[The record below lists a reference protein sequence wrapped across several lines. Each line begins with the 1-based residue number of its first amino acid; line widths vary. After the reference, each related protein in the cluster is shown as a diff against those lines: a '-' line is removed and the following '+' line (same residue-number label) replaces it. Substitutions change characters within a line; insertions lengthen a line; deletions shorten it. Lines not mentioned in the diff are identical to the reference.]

1 MKHVL
6 GIFLFLLAL
15 TGQAQNLT
23 VSGTVNGTD
32 GLPVPGVSV
41 VVKGTS
47 IGTVT
52 NIDGIFTLEAGQ
64 GDVLVF
70 SFIGMRSQ
78 EVPVTSSTINI
89 IMEEELTDLD
99 EVVVI
104 GYGVQKKSVVTAAI
118 SSVSAES
125 LEAATPS
132 RIEDVLKG
140 RVSGVQITQS
150 SGQPGSDSKVRI
162 RGIGTINNSEPLYIV
177 DGMAVDGGINYLNPS
192 DIESI
197 EVLKDA
203 ASAAIYGAR
212 AANGVILV
220 STKSGKSGKMRISYD
235 FSYGWQNPWTKKAVL
250 DATEYMVLMNET
262 NLNDGLSPIYSSDEI
277 AAAGKGTDW
286 QDETFNYDA
295 PIQNHQV
302 SLSGGSDNVNYF
314 VSFGYFD
321 QDGIVGGNYGRSN
334 YERYSVRSN
343 TTYDVFKQERALLS
357 SLKVGVNAAY
367 SRITSMG
374 IDTNSEFGSVLGSAL
389 AMSPLVP
396 VYATDPDAVLAD
408 YPNAVKDAD
417 GRVFSLPPSGFQ
429 EIANPVAM
437 LNAPT
442 YSQGN
447 SDKFVSTFWGEVD
460 VYKGIRFKTSY
471 GADLAFWG
479 DDGYTYPHYLS
490 SQGKNIVRS
499 NVSASMNR
507 GYTWQIEN
515 TLSYANTIDDK
526 HNFSVLLGQSAREY
540 KMKNLGGVDYDLLEY
555 IPHKS
560 VIDYAIG
567 DPDDERVNGG
577 TDGVTSRTL
586 ASYFGRVD
594 YNFDERYMFQASIR
608 RDGSSRFGANNK
620 WATFPSA
627 SVGWNLTNESFME
640 GRPHWFDYLKI
651 RASWGRNGNE
661 QIGDFAYTS
670 LMDGNQNYYFGIGD
684 NENLQYGTSPQRIPN
699 PDVIWEESEQIDI
712 GFDLRLLK
720 SRLAVGFDYF
730 RKDTE
735 GMLMEQ
741 PIPNYVGT
749 GKPIANVGDMRNSGV
764 EIELSWKDNVGGFT
778 YGISANASYLKNE
791 LINLGNESG
800 EIFLEN
806 AFGIG
811 DFVRG
816 QNGSFF
822 PHFYGY
828 KTNGVIQNQEQLDA
842 YLPAYSIAGD
852 KDKIGVGDVRFA
864 DTNGDGV
871 IDEDDRTLIGKGT
884 PDWTYGINIDA
895 AYKNFD
901 LTIFLQGA
909 IGGEIFDYSTRN
921 DIPRMNQPAYML
933 DRWHGEGTSNHLP
946 KLSTKSYGY
955 NWKASDLY
963 VKSGNYI
970 RMKNIQLGYTL
981 PKNILSTNY
990 IERFRV
996 FVAAENLL
1004 TIAAYEGFDPE
1015 IASGEYTSIGVD
1027 RGIYPQSRTISVGAN
1042 ITF

>member
-1 MKHVL
+1 L
-6 GIFLFLLAL
+6 GNNQPL
-15 TGQAQNLT
+15 
-23 VSGTVNGTD
+23 
-32 GLPVPGVSV
+32 V
-41 VVKGTS
+41 V
-47 IGTVT
+47 
-52 NIDGIFTLEAGQ
+52 IDGIP
-64 GDVLVF
+64 D
-70 SFIGMRSQ
+70 R
-78 EVPVTSSTINI
+78 
-89 IMEEELTDLD
+89 
-99 EVVVI
+99 
-104 GYGVQKKSVVTAAI
+104 
-118 SSVSAES
+118 
-125 LEAATPS
+125 
-132 RIEDVLKG
+132 
-140 RVSGVQITQS
+140 
-150 SGQPGSDSKVRI
+150 
-162 RGIGTINNSEPLYIV
+162 
-177 DGMAVDGGINYLNPS
+177 DGGIGRLNPN
-192 DIESI
+192 DIENIS
-197 EVLKDA
+197 VLKD

-220 STKSGKSGKMRISYD
+220 TTKSGKSGKMRINYD
-235 FSYGWQNPWTKKAVL
+235 FSYGWQNPWTKKTVL

-262 NLNDGLSPIYSSDEI
+262 NLNDGLSPIYSQEEI
-277 AAAGKGTDW
+277 AAAGSGTDW
-286 QDETFNYDA
+286 QDKTFNYDA

-302 SLSGGSDNVNYF
+302 SLSGGSDNVSYF

-321 QDGIVGGNYGRSN
+321 QEGIVGGDYGRSN
-334 YERYSVRSN
+334 YERYSIRTN
-343 TTYDVFKQERALLS
+343 TTYNVFEEERALLS
-357 SLKVGVNAAY
+357 SLKVGVNAGY
-367 SRITSMG
+367 SRIKSTG

-396 VYATDPDAVLAD
+396 VYAEDPDAVLAEH
-408 YPNAVKDAD
+408 PNAVTDSE

-447 SDKFVSTFWGEVD
+447 SDKFVTTFWGEVD
-460 VYKGIRFKTSY
+460 VFKGIKFKTSY

-479 DDGYTYPHYLS
+479 ADGYTYPYYLT
-490 SQGKNIVRS
+490 SQGKNTNQS
-499 NVSASMNR
+499 SVSSSMNR

-515 TLSYANTIDDK
+515 TLSYTKSLADK
-526 HNFSVLLGQSAREY
+526 HNFSVLLGQSARES
-540 KMKNLGGVDYDLLEY
+540 KLKNLGGVDYDLLEY

-627 SVGWNLTNESFME
+627 SVGWNVTNEGFMDD
-640 GRPHWFDYLKI
+640 RPEWFNYLKI
-651 RASWGRNGNE
+651 RASWGQNGNE

-670 LMDGNQNYYFGIGD
+670 LMNGNQNYYFGTGD
-684 NENLQYGTSPQRIPN
+684 NEKLQYGASPQRIAN

-712 GFDLRLLK
+712 GFDLRLLN
-720 SRLAVGFDYF
+720 SRLALAFDYF

-764 EIELSWKDNVGGFT
+764 EIELSWKDNIGDFK
-778 YGISANASYLKNE
+778 YGVSANASYLKNE

-816 QNGSFF
+816 QNGEFF

-828 KTNGVIQNQEQLDA
+828 KTDGVIQNQSELDA
-842 YLPAYSIAGD
+842 YLPSYGIAGD

-871 IDEDDRTLIGKGT
+871 VNEDDRTIIGKGT

-895 AYKNFD
+895 EYKNFD
-901 LTIFLQGA
+901 LTMFFQGA

-921 DIPRMNQPAYML
+921 DIPRMNLPGFML
-933 DRWHGEGTSNHLP
+933 DRWTGEGTSNNLP

-963 VKSGNYI
+963 VKNGNYI
-970 RMKNIQLGYTL
+970 RLKNIQLGYTI
-981 PKNILSTNY
+981 PQSILSNNY
-990 IERFRV
+990 IQRFRV
-996 FVAAENLL
+996 FVSAENLL
-1004 TIAAYEGFDPE
+1004 TIASYEGFDPE
-1015 IASGEYTSIGVD
+1015 IASGAYTSIGVD